1 MTNQPATSLL
11 DLRFTAAP
19 SQRPL
24 AIPGTA
30 ICSCIPIVSN
40 RAPGVPTKHA
50 RRHCLPF
57 LHPPR
62 VHRLRQTCLAQLV
75 AISLILSQ
83 INLVEARQVAGLRSP
98 HSFLCNPAGKEYFI
112 SNVNGEPDARDNNG
126 FITKLDAEGKIV
138 DLKFVQGGGQVT
150 LHAPKGMALV
160 NRTLYVADLDTL
172 RAFDPKTGQPV
183 LTLPLTAPL
192 KASPSKPV
200 SLVDVAWDG
209 KTFLYVSDSANNAI
223 YRVDV
228 GNHHDVVLLVHDD
241 RLASPS
247 GLAVH
252 PKSGHI
258 IVVSWDKG
266 KILEIT
272 PEGALTEL
280 VSNGFFTARFQNLSG
295 VDFDRWGNMYVS
307 DQTKGKIWRM
317 TPNHRF
323 HVIAE
328 YLPSPADIGIDR
340 DNNLIL
346 VPYQYADAAEMNG
359 LEAPTEARNKSQK
372 RTLADYGFVPPPPKP
387 QPEGATK
394 K

>member
-1 MTNQPATSLL
+1 MRHFGALAAFLL
-11 DLRFTAAP
+11 TTFGHTAVLELSRAEAMQVTDL
-19 SQRPL
+19 Q
-24 AIPGTA
+24 
-30 ICSCIPIVSN
+30 
-40 RAPGVPTKHA
+40 
-50 RRHCLPF
+50 
-57 LHPPR
+57 
-62 VHRLRQTCLAQLV
+62 
-75 AISLILSQ
+75 
-83 INLVEARQVAGLRSP
+83 SP
-98 HSFLCNPAGKEYFI
+98 HSFLSDPSGEEYFI
-112 SNVNGEPDARDNNG
+112 SNVNGEPDSRDNNG
-126 FITKLDAEGKIV
+126 FITKLDAEGKV
-138 DLKFVQGGGQVT
+138 VSLKFVQGGGEVT

-160 NRTLYVADLDTL
+160 NHTLYVADLDTL
-172 RAFDPKTGQPV
+172 RAFDQKTGRPV
-183 LTLPLTAPL
+183 LTLSLAPQS
-192 KASPSKPV
+192 KASSDKPV

-209 KTFLYVSDSANNAI
+209 QRFLYISDSTNNSI
-223 YRVDV
+223 YRVDL
-228 GNHHDVVLLVHDD
+228 DQQYAISLLVHDD
-241 RLASPS
+241 RLAGPS

-258 IVVSWDKG
+258 IAVSWEKG

-272 PEGALTEL
+272 PQGALTEL

-317 TPNHRF
+317 TPNQRF

-340 DNNLIL
+340 GNNLIL

-359 LEAPTEARNKSQK
+359 LEAPAGSGSKGQK
-372 RTLADYGFVPPPPKP
+372 RTLADYGFVSPPPKP